1 MKEFF
6 LNLTRIIETNAR
18 IYLSV
23 IFGIALCLM
32 IFVAEAVHIQNF
44 AATLNTNDQQIL
56 REAIQPLTERYSLS
70 RYIVVVLT
78 IFWSSY
84 EYRSTKKK
92 LGL

>member
-6 LNLTRIIETNAR
+6 LNLTRIIEANAR

-32 IFVAEAVHIQNF
+32 IFVAEAVHIQNV

-56 REAIQPLTERYSLS
+56 RETIQPLTERYSLS
-70 RYIVVVLT
+70 RYIVLVLT

-84 EYRSTKKK
+84 EYRSIKKK

>member
-1 MKEFF
+1 MDAQTTMKEFF
-6 LNLTRIIETNAR
+6 LNLTRIIEANAR

-56 REAIQPLTERYSLS
+56 RETIQPLTERYSLS
-70 RYIVVVLT
+70 RYIVLVLT
-78 IFWSSY
+78 IFY
-84 EYRSTKKK
+84 FLT
-92 LGL
+92 